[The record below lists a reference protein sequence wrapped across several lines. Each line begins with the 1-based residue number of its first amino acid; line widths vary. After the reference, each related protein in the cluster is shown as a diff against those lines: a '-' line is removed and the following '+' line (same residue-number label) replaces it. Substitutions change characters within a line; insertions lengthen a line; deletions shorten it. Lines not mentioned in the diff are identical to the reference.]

1 MAFEIPLARWTQV
14 PAGFG
19 PRGGAPAPL
28 DWAGL
33 RARLVATRELRRLI
47 APAAPVASAAP
58 EQLASGGSFAR
69 EVAALL
75 GAPETSGAEPSD
87 VPSRGVNPNDLGNRK
102 AAARMDE
109 NDGGTLMSAV
119 RGMQ

>member
-33 RARLVATRELRRLI
+33 RARLIAARELRRLV
-47 APAAPVASAAP
+47 APAAPA
-58 EQLASGGSFAR
+58 QLAAGGSFAR
-69 EVAALL
+69 DVAVLL
-75 GAPETSGAEPSD
+75 GAPDTPGAEPSD
-87 VPSRGVNPNDLGNRK
+87 VPSRAVNPNDLGNRK

-109 NDGGTLMSAV
+109 NDGRTLMSAV

>member
-33 RARLVATRELRRLI
+33 RARLVAARELRRLV
-47 APAAPVASAAP
+47 APAAPAAPSAP
-58 EQLASGGSFAR
+58 EQLAGGGSFAR

>member
-33 RARLVATRELRRLI
+33 RARLVAARELRRLV
-47 APAAPVASAAP
+47 APAAPSAP
-58 EQLASGGSFAR
+58 EQHAGGGSFAR

-75 GAPETSGAEPSD
+75 GAPETPGAEPSD